1 MKNLN
6 SVLDVLVHARAEY
19 EANGTKPTEIDEAFN
34 CVQNSI
40 KELEE
45 IKDYINKMGVVS
57 MAMSRI
63 RYKINNI
70 IVNR

>member
-19 EANGTKPTEIDEAFN
+19 EANGTNPTEIAEAFE
-34 CVQNSI
+34 CVSGAI

-45 IKDYINKMGVVS
+45 IKTYINKMGVVS
-57 MAMSRI
+57 MAMQRI
-63 RYKINNI
+63 KNRINNI
-70 IVNR
+70 S